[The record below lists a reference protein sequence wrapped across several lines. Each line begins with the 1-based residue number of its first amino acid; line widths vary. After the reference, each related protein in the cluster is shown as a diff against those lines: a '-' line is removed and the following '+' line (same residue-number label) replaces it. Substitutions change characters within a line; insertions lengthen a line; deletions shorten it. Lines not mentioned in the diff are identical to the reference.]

1 MGALRREQKEDAV
14 QKSEHGGGIY
24 HSSVR
29 VEPMKNDRSKAPL
42 DARSPLS
49 WMGGLARRWEERAQ
63 RLLTEINARGET
75 RLEEISRRIRQSDA
89 WLRLVDVS
97 ARMEERRNAVRERWA
112 KLGAM
117 ALERVGIAS
126 AAQVAQLDEKL
137 RMMSWRLERMARK
150 IQENPQDEKVEAE
163 AESDIRS
170 LA

>member
-1 MGALRREQKEDAV
+1 
-14 QKSEHGGGIY
+14 
-24 HSSVR
+24 
-29 VEPMKNDRSKAPL
+29 
-42 DARSPLS
+42 
-49 WMGGLARRWEERAQ
+49 MGGLARRWEERAQ

-150 IQENPQDEKVEAE
+150 LQENPQDEKVEAE

>member
-1 MGALRREQKEDAV
+1 
-14 QKSEHGGGIY
+14 
-24 HSSVR
+24 
-29 VEPMKNDRSKAPL
+29 
-42 DARSPLS
+42 
-49 WMGGLARRWEERAQ
+49 MGGLARRWEERAQ

>member
-1 MGALRREQKEDAV
+1 
-14 QKSEHGGGIY
+14 
-24 HSSVR
+24 
-29 VEPMKNDRSKAPL
+29 
-42 DARSPLS
+42 
-49 WMGGLARRWEERAQ
+49 MGGLARRWEERAQ

-150 IQENPQDEKVEAE
+150 IQENPQDEKAEAE